1 MKYYV
6 DIDGTICDTT
16 PHDRDSDTFPDY
28 MDSVP
33 IFDRIKQINAL
44 YDQGHEIHYW
54 TARGTV
60 SGIDWIDQ
68 TIDQLDEWGVRYTT
82 IATGKPDYD
91 IWIDDKAREA
101 KVYFEELTSE

>member
-6 DIDGTICDTT
+6 DIDGTICDTA

-28 MDSVP
+28 MDSIPNFV
-33 IFDRIKQINAL
+33 RIAQINEL
-44 YDQGHEIHYW
+44 YDAGHEIHYW

-68 TIDQLDEWGVRYTT
+68 TIDQLDDWGARYNT

-101 KVYFEELTSE
+101 KVFFEELTLE